1 MDTLLLIIMIL
12 IAVISV
18 VAVTVNI
25 FSIVMDIIKNDILQ
39 IW

>member
-12 IAVISV
+12 IAVISI

-25 FSIVMDIIKNDILQ
+25 FSIVMDIIKNDIL
-39 IW
+39 

>member
-1 MDTLLLIIMIL
+1 MDIPLLIIMIL

-25 FSIVMDIIKNDILQ
+25 FSIIMDIIKNDIL
-39 IW
+39 